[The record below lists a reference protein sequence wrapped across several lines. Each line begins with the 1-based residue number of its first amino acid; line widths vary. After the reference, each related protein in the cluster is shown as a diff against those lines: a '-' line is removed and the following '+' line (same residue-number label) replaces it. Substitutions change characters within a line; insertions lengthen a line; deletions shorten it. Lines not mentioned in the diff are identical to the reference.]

1 MEFNDYSESTIRQ
14 QNQKMIAQD
23 EGCQKTLSEMR
34 VVEEFL
40 DDLGFLSYG
49 RDYILC
55 GRHTFSLQILSTS
68 AELTAGSIISCCE
81 SGCIADA
88 YSLLR
93 KYRDD
98 LFFYLYVMV
107 YSTCDTL
114 NCKSPAAVQM
124 EHNIEQWLSNGLNDL
139 YIGTVLQAIGQ
150 SPQVKDAVQKYKL
163 RSYFKT
169 LGAKLNNY
177 VHGNG
182 IAFYNQNIYALQEKT
197 MQAQLGELL
206 KDIRFITITFLFLLA
221 LCSPLSIMSTDYVD
235 HLDCNMTP
243 PDRSEYWVAPFVTEF
258 FKRNADLIDESC
270 MKYIHD
276 STLMEFD

>member
-1 MEFNDYSESTIRQ
+1 M
-14 QNQKMIAQD
+14 
-23 EGCQKTLSEMR
+23 
-34 VVEEFL
+34 
-40 DDLGFLSYG
+40 
-49 RDYILC
+49 
-55 GRHTFSLQILSTS
+55 
-68 AELTAGSIISCCE
+68 
-81 SGCIADA
+81 
-88 YSLLR
+88 
-93 KYRDD
+93 
-98 LFFYLYVMV
+98 
-107 YSTCDTL
+107 
-114 NCKSPAAVQM
+114 
-124 EHNIEQWLSNGLNDL
+124 
-139 YIGTVLQAIGQ
+139 
-150 SPQVKDAVQKYKL
+150 KDAVQKYKL

-182 IAFYNQNIYALQEKT
+182 IAFYNRNIYALQEKT